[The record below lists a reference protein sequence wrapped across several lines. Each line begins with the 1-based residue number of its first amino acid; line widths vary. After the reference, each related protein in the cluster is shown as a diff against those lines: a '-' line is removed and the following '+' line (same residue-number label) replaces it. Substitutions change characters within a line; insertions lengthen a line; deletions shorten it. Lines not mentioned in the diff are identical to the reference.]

1 MAKAIKAGAL
11 YTGRPEPPLQNMY
24 VSWDEGRI
32 TSVTRRKPR
41 GAEVMGEYPV
51 VTPAFI
57 DAHSHIGMRRA
68 GDPPD
73 EGEANERLDSV
84 LPYLDAIH
92 SVYMDDPA
100 FKDSVEHGVLYS
112 CVLPGSGNI
121 IGGRSALIRNYADD
135 VEEAFM
141 KHTGMKAAFGYN
153 PRSTHEWK
161 GTRPYTRMGAAGIL
175 RRWLIKASDTLKL
188 VEKGKKSLEEVEP
201 EVKAIFPVIK
211 GEEPLR
217 VHVHRADDVM
227 ALLMLKREF
236 GFKAT
241 IEHAGDIYREKT
253 FSKIREAGIP
263 VVYGPLD
270 AFPYKTELRHYSW
283 RNIAALIKASPLY
296 GLMSDHPVTLQRN
309 LYLQLRF
316 FLRQGMSRG
325 EALSLITLRN
335 AEILGVADKLG
346 TIEKGK
352 WASLIAWSG
361 DPFSLD
367 SYPTLVVAEG
377 RILVEE

>member
-1 MAKAIKAGAL
+1 MYAVKAETL
-11 YTGRPEPPLQNMY
+11 YTGRPEPPLHNVY
-24 VSWDEGRI
+24 VSWKNGAI
-32 TSVTRRKPR
+32 YSVSRRKPR
-41 GAEVMGEYPV
+41 QAEILGEYPV

-68 GDPPD
+68 GDPPE
-73 EGEANERLDSV
+73 EGESNERLDSI
-84 LPYLDAIH
+84 LPYVDALD

-100 FKDSVEHGVLYS
+100 FRDSVEHGVLYS

-135 VEEAFM
+135 VEEAFI
-141 KHTGMKAAFGYN
+141 KYTGVKAAFGYN
-153 PRSTHEWK
+153 PRSTYEWK

-175 RRWLIKASDTLKL
+175 RKWLIKVSDTFKL
-188 VEKGKKSLEEVEP
+188 VEKGKKTLEEVEP
-201 EVKAIFPVIK
+201 EVKMMFPVLR

-217 VHVHRADDVM
+217 THVHKADDVM
-227 ALLMLKREF
+227 ALLRIKAEF
-236 GFKAT
+236 GLKVT
-241 IEHAGDIYREKT
+241 VEHAGDIHMVKT
-253 FSKIREAGIP
+253 FTKIREAGIP

-283 RNIAALIKASPLY
+283 RNVEALMKAKPLY

-316 FLRQGMSRG
+316 FLRYGMSRE

-346 TIEKGK
+346 SLERGK
-352 WASLIAWSG
+352 WASLTAWSG
-361 DPFSLD
+361 DPFTLD
-367 SYPTLVVAEG
+367 TRPLLVVGEG
-377 RILVEE
+377 RILYEEK